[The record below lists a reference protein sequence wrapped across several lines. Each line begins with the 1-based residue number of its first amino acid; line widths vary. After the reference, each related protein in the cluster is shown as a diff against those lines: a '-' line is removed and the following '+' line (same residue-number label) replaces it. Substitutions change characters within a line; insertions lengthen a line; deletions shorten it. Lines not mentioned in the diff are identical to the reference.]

1 MFLSRSIERQTGH
14 DGKTV
19 VIDYSKEKLKTF
31 FYANFFWCISA
42 KYEFCAYLCVIIFA
56 NAV

>member
-31 FYANFFWCISA
+31 FMQIFFGVFLQNMNFVHI
-42 KYEFCAYLCVIIFA
+42 CV
-56 NAV
+56 